1 MKNIAFRF
9 FFILLLF
16 FIAPWNFLGYIP
28 VLSFLSDGYAIGEEW
43 IVSLC
48 NRHLWH
54 VAEVLNMDG
63 GGSGDTSY
71 AWAQFYTVLI
81 LSLAGALLWS
91 IIDRKRRSPY
101 KTLSSGLNVV
111 VRYHV
116 ALVALLYGINKL
128 FALQMP
134 FPNLS
139 LLSTTLGDLLPMRL
153 SWIFMGYSA
162 PYQVFSGVMETLVG
176 LLLLS
181 RKTALAGVLLGAG
194 VFANVFVLNLC
205 YDIPVKLFSMQ
216 TLFCCFFLAWNDRK
230 RVWNFFVLNRNTT
243 PSNTYELVLPKR
255 WQRITRILLKS
266 AFILL
271 FVVLQFI
278 QSWSMYSEDRAQAA
292 SQPIEAGIYDVT
304 EMVEN
309 GDTLSVGEGNIRWKD
324 MVFDLDG
331 SGSIYPADTLL
342 RQRYKRGYFVFKADT
357 SAEVIRFT
365 KSYADTIP
373 LFELRYAQVN
383 DSTLSLSGIVRSDT
397 LSLLLQRRNRQFPL
411 SERQFHWVS
420 EANR

>member
-1 MKNIAFRF
+1 M
-9 FFILLLF
+9 
-16 FIAPWNFLGYIP
+16 
-28 VLSFLSDGYAIGEEW
+28 
-43 IVSLC
+43 
-48 NRHLWH
+48 
-54 VAEVLNMDG
+54 
-63 GGSGDTSY
+63 
-71 AWAQFYTVLI
+71 
-81 LSLAGALLWS
+81 
-91 IIDRKRRSPY
+91 
-101 KTLSSGLNVV
+101 V

-255 WQRITRILLKS
+255 WQRIIRILLKS

-324 MVFDLDG
+324 VVFDLDG

-342 RQRYKRGYFVFKADT
+342 RQRYKRGYFVFEADT